1 MPGHGSNELNKRLFK
16 LEFQKIIN
24 YTDQDPEHREQL
36 KKLDTPLCR
45 YKDIFPY
52 EYNVI
57 DISTPNKFVNASFM
71 HVLSLNHF
79 IASQGP
85 KDNTIDDFWTMCFE
99 KNVPRILMLCNELE
113 GNKKKCS
120 NYWDQNM
127 KSELFENIGN
137 IIIKQDN
144 NLEQKIIRIRN
155 KKTGEERE
163 FPHLQFKDW
172 PDHSTPNIKNYVKLF
187 QYLFDFVDESK
198 ICDKNRKEDDKTKNP
213 SSFPVLVHCSA
224 GIGRTGVFLTL
235 YGICYEINKQ
245 INSSSQ
251 MIIFSVFNFV
261 RKLKEMR
268 LFSVENINQYYFIYI
283 FLEEYLKEKNQSKI
297 QSKNQMI
304 N

>member
-99 KNVPRILMLCNELE
+99 KNVPRILMLCNEIE

-120 NYWDQNM
+120 NYWDKNM

-137 IIIKQDN
+137 SIIKQDN

-187 QYLFDFVDESK
+187 QYLF
-198 ICDKNRKEDDKTKNP
+198 
-213 SSFPVLVHCSA
+213 
-224 GIGRTGVFLTL
+224 
-235 YGICYEINKQ
+235 
-245 INSSSQ
+245 
-251 MIIFSVFNFV
+251 
-261 RKLKEMR
+261 MR
-268 LFSVENINQYYFIYI
+268 
-283 FLEEYLKEKNQSKI
+283 
-297 QSKNQMI
+297 
-304 N
+304 